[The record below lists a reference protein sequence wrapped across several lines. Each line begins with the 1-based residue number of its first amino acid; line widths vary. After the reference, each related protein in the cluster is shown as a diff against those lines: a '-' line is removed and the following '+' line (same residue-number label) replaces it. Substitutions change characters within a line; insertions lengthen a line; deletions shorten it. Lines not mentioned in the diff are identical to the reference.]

1 MTALSRIEW
10 ICRLS
15 LAALWAYQGLVPKL
29 LGPHP
34 QELALAA
41 AAGLPTEALVMASQ
55 LSGVIELLFALAL
68 LVFRRAAWPYAV
80 STAAVLGLF
89 LFVAVAAP
97 EYLGTPFN
105 AVAVNGAWLVL
116 GLVGWIACQGA
127 RPTD

>member
-41 AAGLPTEALVMASQ
+41 SAGLPGGVLDMASWI
-55 LSGVIELLFALAL
+55 SGAAELILASTL
-68 LVFRRAAWPYAV
+68 LVFRQSAWPYVGSALALV
-80 STAAVLGLF
+80 GLF
-89 LFVAVAAP
+89 VFVVWVVP
-97 EYLGTPFN
+97 EHLNTPFN
-105 AVAVNGAWLVL
+105 AVAVNGAWTALTVVGYLVSR
-116 GLVGWIACQGA
+116 AS
-127 RPTD
+127 RRT